1 MRWPLATLALILL
14 LATGCGDDEEEGL
27 PGDPEGDNRRFV
39 AELRPL
45 NDSAV
50 QGEARLALDGE
61 DLIVRIDARG
71 LERNRVHEQA
81 IHGRRGRG
89 GDASCPEGGGSGR
102 LTAQEAERR
111 YGPSILEIEPYPTV
125 RQSGEVHYDLV
136 LTVDPDELSPLS
148 ERVLVLSGATIG
160 SEGQKRYA
168 PDLPVACG
176 VLRAQS

>member
-1 MRWPLATLALILL
+1 MRWRLATLPLILL
-14 LATGCGDDEEEGL
+14 VAAGCGKDEEEGL
-27 PGDPEGDNRRFV
+27 PGDPEGDNRRFA

-50 QGEARLALDGE
+50 KGEATLALDGE
-61 DLIVRIDARG
+61 ALIVRIDARG

-81 IHGRRGRG
+81 IHGRRGRA
-89 GDASCPEGGGSGR
+89 GDASCPQGGGSGR

-125 RQSGEVHYDLV
+125 RETGEVHYDLV

-148 ERVLVLSGATIG
+148 ERVLVLSGATIA
-160 SEGQKRYA
+160 SQGQERYE

-176 VLRAQS
+176 VLRAQP